1 MPSPGALPYKTDK
14 DVHRKLELNL
24 KKSPIWHVGVV
35 QTYLSLMET
44 VLFHSMTA
52 FVFHIEIS
60 RRTNLYQEMR
70 LVYAGRNIGFPSGD
84 S

>member
-1 MPSPGALPYKTDK
+1 MACGSGSDLFVPNGDCTLSQHD
-14 DVHRKLELNL
+14 
-24 KKSPIWHVGVV
+24 GVCF
-35 QTYLSLMET
+35 L
-44 VLFHSMTA
+44 
-52 FVFHIEIS
+52 EIS

>member
-1 MPSPGALPYKTDK
+1 MRVWFRLICP
-14 DVHRKLELNL
+14 L
-24 KKSPIWHVGVV
+24 KK
-35 QTYLSLMET
+35 T

>member
-1 MPSPGALPYKTDK
+1 MWAWLRLICP
-14 DVHRKLELNL
+14 L
-24 KKSPIWHVGVV
+24 KK
-35 QTYLSLMET
+35 T

-60 RRTNLYQEMR
+60 RRTNLYQETR